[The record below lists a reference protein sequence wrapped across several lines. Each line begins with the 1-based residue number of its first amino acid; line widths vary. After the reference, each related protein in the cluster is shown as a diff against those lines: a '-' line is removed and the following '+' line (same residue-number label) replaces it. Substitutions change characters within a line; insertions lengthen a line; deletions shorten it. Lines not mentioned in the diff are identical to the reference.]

1 MTQIVQHAPGLEALI
16 NQLAKVYTKAVA
28 GNPKDVIYSNIERAV
43 MDCPLIVAAP
53 DLLEALRN
61 ARKALA
67 KQYNVAEYYDL
78 INTMDSAI
86 AKAEGRE

>member
-1 MTQIVQHAPGLEALI
+1 MTNIAKHTPLRLISGKECPSCGRDNSADGEFCNFEECPG
-16 NQLAKVYTKAVA
+16 VM
-28 GNPKDVIYSNIERAV
+28 IY
-43 MDCPLIVAAP
+43 DAAP
-53 DLLEALRN
+53 ELLEALRN

-86 AKAEGRE
+86 AKVEGRE